1 MKGKNLKNRTIFS
14 ITKKEVQNLAKEK
27 VGRFLD
33 EIELKEVQKRIE
45 FGLECWEDVIIY
57 AIKDVLNSKSK

>member
-57 AIKDVLNSKSK
+57 AIKDVLSSKSK

>member
-1 MKGKNLKNRTIFS
+1 
-14 ITKKEVQNLAKEK
+14 
-27 VGRFLD
+27 LD

-57 AIKDVLNSKSK
+57 AIKDVLSSKSK

>member
-27 VGRFLD
+27 VERFLD

-57 AIKDVLNSKSK
+57 AIKDVLSSKSK